1 MARTPSLEAR
11 QKVLVAAQDVVREAG
26 IDGFTVEEVAH
37 RSGVAKTTIYRHFH
51 NAHHLVVEALDCM
64 ITPMATPNTG
74 SLREDLLV
82 LFSQHLSQVADTQLR
97 GMVLGLLAA
106 SDQDPELHRVLDDMN
121 EQRLTPVRTV
131 LELARARGEIRDDVD
146 LDLAIDLIHGPL
158 FLRTMIR
165 QLPMTPEGL
174 EAIIDLVVRAVAS
187 PAPVAV
193 TPPR

>member
-11 QKVLVAAQDVVREAG
+11 QKVLVAAQEVVHDLG
-26 IDGFTVEEVAH
+26 IDGFTVDEVAH

-64 ITPMATPNTG
+64 IIPVATPNTG

-82 LFSQHLSQVADTQLR
+82 LFSQHLQQVEDPQLR

-106 SDQDPELHRVLDDMN
+106 SDQDAELHRVLDDMN

-146 LDLAIDLIHGPL
+146 LDVAIDLIHGPL

-165 QLPMTPEGL
+165 QLPMTPEML
-174 EAIIDLVVRAVAS
+174 EAVIDLVVTALAA
-187 PAPVAV
+187 PAAADA
-193 TPPR
+193 TPR

>member
-11 QKVLVAAQDVVREAG
+11 QKVLVAAQEVVRDAG
-26 IDGFTVEEVAH
+26 IDGFTVDEVAH

-74 SLREDLLV
+74 SLHEDLVV
-82 LFSQHLSQVADTQLR
+82 LFSQHLSLVADTRLR

-106 SDQDPELHRVLDDMN
+106 SHQDAELHRVLDDMN

-165 QLPMTPEGL
+165 QLPMTSEDL
-174 EAIIDLVVRAVAS
+174 EAVIDLVVSALSVPTAGEQTRA
-187 PAPVAV
+187 
-193 TPPR
+193 